1 MESAFRIQLDAL
13 RRRAPP
19 AFACGPNEPDAAA
32 DSAPCLF
39 CARCS
44 FVWLLFQLA
53 SYTSLKPTVFHYVF
67 VLYTYE

>member
-1 MESAFRIQLDAL
+1 MESAFRVQLDAL
-13 RRRAPP
+13 RKAAST
-19 AFACGPNEPDAAA
+19 AFAYALNDAAA

-53 SYTSLKPTVFHYVF
+53 SYTSLKPTV
-67 VLYTYE
+67 LYE